1 LLPPAPSWPVSN
13 CDKLDSTQGAPVED
27 VERRRPKV
35 ATVPGLSRVNKP
47 VDEFSGAG
55 MPLGKFSLILAL
67 AMTAMGCGRANA
79 APVHSIALHGTPL
92 FGDDFTAFPYVNPS
106 APKGG
111 KLTLGVLGS
120 YESVNPLIVQGT
132 PASGIREFVV
142 EGLMARSLDEPFT
155 LYGLLADT
163 IDVADDRKSV
173 TFTLNPAARFSDHQP
188 VTPEDV
194 INSFELLKEK
204 GRPNHRT
211 YFAKIAKAEKI
222 GDRGVRFTF
231 QDASDRELPLI
242 LGVMPVFAAHAT
254 TPEKF
259 ASASMT
265 PLVGSGPYTVSNIDA
280 GRSISYRRD
289 PDYWGKDLPVNRGR
303 FNFDEIRFDYFR
315 DASVMFEAFKSGS
328 IDLRLEEDPGRWAG
342 GYNIPAVHDGR
353 IIKGEFEIG
362 LPAGMTALVFNARRP
377 IFSDPRVRHALMTL
391 FDFEWCNRTLFNGLY
406 KRTESYFERS
416 YLAST
421 GHPADARERSLLV
434 PFPDAVRPDIL
445 EGTYRF
451 PTSDGSG
458 QNRPNQKAA
467 FALLT
472 EAGLVLKDNRLI
484 NPKTGEPLAF
494 EILANSNAQEA
505 LLLSYA
511 RSLAPLGIPVRVR
524 VVDSAQYQERLSSF
538 DYDMIQNTWP
548 SSLSPGN
555 EQLFRWS
562 EKTADS
568 KGSYNFAGVRNPAAD
583 AMIDAMLAADTETDF
598 VSSVRALDRV
608 LLSGDYVV
616 PLFYTPRQ
624 WVPYWAR
631 LKHPEKTPLF
641 GYAVDTW
648 WVDSK

>member
-1 LLPPAPSWPVSN
+1 MS
-13 CDKLDSTQGAPVED
+13 
-27 VERRRPKV
+27 
-35 ATVPGLSRVNKP
+35 
-47 VDEFSGAG
+47 F
-55 MPLGKFSLILAL
+55 GKFILL
-67 AMTAMGCGRANA
+67 TLVVLTAGLPANA
-79 APVHSIALHGTPL
+79 APQSSIALHGAPRL
-92 FGDDFTAFPYVNPS
+92 EEGFTAFPYVNPS

-111 KLTLGVLGS
+111 TLTLGVQGS

-132 PASGIREFVV
+132 PVSGIREFVV
-142 EGLMARSLDEPFT
+142 EALMARSLDEPFT
-155 LYGLLADT
+155 LYGLLADS

-173 TFTLNPAARFSDHQP
+173 TFTINPAARFSDRQP

-194 INSFELLKEK
+194 VKSFALLKEK

-211 YFAKIAKAEKI
+211 YFAKVTSAEI
-222 GDRGVRFTF
+222 VGERGVKFTF
-231 QDASDRELPLI
+231 QDATDRELPLI
-242 LGVMPVFAAHAT
+242 LGLMPVFAARDM
-254 TPEKF
+254 TPEQFETAGMK
-259 ASASMT
+259 
-265 PLVGSGPYTVSNIDA
+265 PLLGSGPYTVSNIDA

-303 FNFDEIRFDYFR
+303 FNFDDIRFDYFR
-315 DASVMFEAFKSGS
+315 DASVMFETFKSGN
-328 IDLRLEEDPGRWAG
+328 IDLRLEDDPGRWAG
-342 GYNIPAVHDGR
+342 GYDIPPVHDGR
-353 IIKGEFEIG
+353 IVKGEFDIG
-362 LPAGMTALVFNARRP
+362 LPAGMTAFVFNTRRP
-377 IFSDPRVRHALMTL
+377 IFADPRVRRALIML
-391 FDFEWCNRTLFNGLY
+391 FDFEWSNRVLYNGLF

-421 GHPADARERSLLV
+421 GHPADARERALLA
-434 PFPDAVRPDIL
+434 PFPDAVRPEFM

-451 PTSDGSG
+451 PVTDGSG

-472 EAGLVLKDNRLI
+472 EAGLVLKDGRLI
-484 NPKTGEPLAF
+484 DPKTGQQLTF

-511 RSLAPLGIPVRVR
+511 RSLAPLGISVRVR
-524 VVDSAQYQERLSSF
+524 VVDSAQYQQRLSSF
-538 DYDMIQNTWP
+538 DFDMIQNSWP

-562 EKTADS
+562 AKTADS

-583 AMIDAMLAADTETDF
+583 AMIESMLAAESEPDF

-624 WVPYWAR
+624 WVAYWAR
-631 LKHPEKTPLF
+631 LKHPDKTPIF

-648 WVDSK
+648 WIEGK